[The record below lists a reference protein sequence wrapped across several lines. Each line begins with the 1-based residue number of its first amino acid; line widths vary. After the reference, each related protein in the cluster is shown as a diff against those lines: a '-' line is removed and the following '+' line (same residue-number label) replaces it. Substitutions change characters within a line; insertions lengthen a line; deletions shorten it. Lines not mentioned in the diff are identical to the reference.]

1 MPCHG
6 GYLCSTHACPTLS
19 TWDCTGAV
27 PHLYIL
33 QVPAFSL
40 HSKSRV
46 TNPTVECDPPLSICW
61 RFPDLH
67 NAKGEKL
74 RLRIQSF
81 HLIVEYRRIMT
92 SLFIKTTKGLRGH
105 FLHLPSHSTNG
116 RSQATERWQQAKGQM
131 CRLGVSQGLG
141 PRLPDC
147 LHRVLSTM
155 APYSLEHYLYASQV
169 FYLTGR
175 KIDWN
180 LVQCF

>member
-1 MPCHG
+1 MSRTRVKDHIFEQKMILVFLTLRQSQGFKHTDSEAQPMPCYG
-6 GYLCSTHACPTLS
+6 GYLCSHHACPILS

-74 RLRIQSF
+74 
-81 HLIVEYRRIMT
+81 
-92 SLFIKTTKGLRGH
+92 KTQ
-105 FLHLPSHSTNG
+105 FSPSI
-116 RSQATERWQQAKGQM
+116 
-131 CRLGVSQGLG
+131 LL
-141 PRLPDC
+141 
-147 LHRVLSTM
+147 LSTIELWHHCLLKLQKD
-155 APYSLEHYLYASQV
+155 LEIIFFIYPLIPQMEEAKPQRGDNKPKV
-169 FYLTGR
+169 KCGG
-175 KIDWN
+175 
-180 LVQCF
+180 